1 MNVGKCNYTFKKIT
15 LSPVCFLSR
24 FIYSYPT
31 ALPWGLKLSLGSTSV
46 ATRDCP
52 WSCGGNL
59 FLNQGHGCICPPC
72 GPGTQRCRMCT
83 IPPKFSQRLPNWLPG
98 GHSLSVQTRPARCL
112 TWILLGLTSHKPLP
126 WRRTCDGFVV
136 PKALGTKSS
145 GFSWALEMPPSLT
158 HILSGAPSNPPVCPD
173 AHDASY
179 APDQVRPPLMS
190 FLTI

>member
-1 MNVGKCNYTFKKIT
+1 MELWQEPFLKSRAWVH
-15 LSPVCFLSR
+15 LSSLWAWN
-24 FIYSYPT
+24 PT
-31 ALPWGLKLSLGSTSV
+31 MQDV
-46 ATRDCP
+46 Y
-52 WSCGGNL
+52 
-59 FLNQGHGCICPPC
+59 
-72 GPGTQRCRMCT
+72 T
-83 IPPKFSQRLPNWLPG
+83 IPPKFSQHLTNWLPG

-179 APDQVRPPLMS
+179 ALDQVRPPLMS